1 MKEQRHK
8 EKNPVYQV
16 VRPYIYEGTVACVL
30 DYVLFQFL
38 SLLMLICHGYD
49 PEYTQMCVLV
59 CLGISTVI
67 AAVFDAPLLIK
78 SLRDKKNQTICVATG
93 VFIYVK
99 EDKSQSNQFTRYGTR
114 SIYATSYY
122 PKEWNMERYR
132 FLLRTQEGKV
142 LKLRSIYSWSH
153 DQALF
158 LQNVLHIQEKA
169 TRPFL
174 LRIRYCR
181 YSKALL
187 DIQVVDYPPELKR
200 RTLEY
205 VMNGFRNITRW
216 TAKRS

>member
-1 MKEQRHK
+1 MDMT
-8 EKNPVYQV
+8 P
-16 VRPYIYEGTVACVL
+16 
-30 DYVLFQFL
+30 
-38 SLLMLICHGYD
+38 SLCRY
-49 PEYTQMCVLV
+49 V
-59 CLGISTVI
+59 CLCVWGISTVI
-67 AAVFDAPLLIK
+67 AAIFDAPLLIK

-93 VFIYVK
+93 VFICVK

-174 LRIRYCR
+174 LRVRYCR
-181 YSKALL
+181 YSKALV
-187 DIQVVDYPPELKR
+187 DIQAVDYPPEIKR

-205 VMNGFRNITRW
+205 VMNGFWNITRW
-216 TAKRS
+216 TAKKP